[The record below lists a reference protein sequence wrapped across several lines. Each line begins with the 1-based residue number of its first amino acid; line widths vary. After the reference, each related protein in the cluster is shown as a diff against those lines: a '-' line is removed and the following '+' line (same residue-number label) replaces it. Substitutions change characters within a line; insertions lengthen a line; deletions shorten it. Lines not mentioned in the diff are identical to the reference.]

1 MVSILVSLISVG
13 IYYFR
18 LILRS
23 QSVVK
28 KVLVL
33 RRHSFQDLVQDWMCP
48 LILWLLVSSETVQ
61 PDDLRGTTR

>member
-33 RRHSFQDLVQDWMCP
+33 RRHSFQDLVLGLDVSFNS
-48 LILWLLVSSETVQ
+48 LALSLL
-61 PDDLRGTTR
+61 